1 MAGLKDMLKRV
12 LGGRNPEEALAEF
25 KEKLHQSINEFKSN
39 PDSRQKLQRQLQ
51 SMVMPVK
58 YFNSTVVRPQLEN
71 KEGLKE
77 LAKQMGINRVELK
90 RVFKVSLE
98 LEEKMA
104 QYFGDELD
112 VEQMAVT
119 LRKVVNVL
127 DEQVVTDL
135 IDAMDYNIDFGKIER
150 AQLDYQE
157 AIQKAYNVDG
167 LNRDLNGILGS
178 LFGNMRNAFSQSS
191 QAVPK
196 GKASDQHPEVRMMEP
211 EYQNAYDHYREEGY
225 SHGES
230 MAFVKEKQDLAALP
244 QAFLE
249 AYRVLRQEGRSH
261 DEAISYARS
270 LADKSHQGD

>member
-1 MAGLKDMLKRV
+1 VAGLKDMIRRF

-51 SMVMPVK
+51 SMVMPVR

-77 LAKQMGINRVELK
+77 LAKQMGINKVELK

-135 IDAMDYNIDFGKIER
+135 IEAMDYNIDFGKIER

-178 LFGNMRNAFSQSS
+178 LFGNLRNVINPSS
-191 QAVPK
+191 QAAPK
-196 GKASDQHPEVRMMEP
+196 GKASDQHAEVRMMEP
-211 EYQNAYDHYREEGY
+211 EYQNAYDHFREEGY
-225 SHGES
+225 SHAES
-230 MAFVKEKQDLAALP
+230 MAFVQEKQDLAALP

-270 LADKSHQGD
+270 LADKSHQGE

>member
-1 MAGLKDMLKRV
+1 MAGLKDMIRRF
-12 LGGRNPEEALAEF
+12 LGGRNPEEALTEF

-39 PDSRQKLQRQLQ
+39 PESRQKLQRQLQ

-58 YFNSTVVRPQLEN
+58 YFNSTVVRPHLEN
-71 KEGLKE
+71 KEQLKE
-77 LAKQMGINRVELK
+77 LAKQMGINKVELK

-98 LEEKMA
+98 LEEKMS

-157 AIQKAYNVDG
+157 AIQKAYNMEG

-178 LFGNMRNAFSQSS
+178 LFGNMRTVFNPSS
-191 QAVPK
+191 QTAPK
-196 GKASDQHPEVRMMEP
+196 GKPSDQHAEVRMMEP
-211 EYQNAYDHYREEGY
+211 EYQNAYDHFREEGY
-225 SHGES
+225 SHTEA
-230 MAFVKEKQDLAALP
+230 MTFVKEKQDLDALP
-244 QAFLE
+244 QAFWE

-270 LADKSHQGD
+270 LADKSHQSE

>member
-1 MAGLKDMLKRV
+1 MAGLKDMIRRF

-25 KEKLHQSINEFKSN
+25 KEKLHHSINEFKTN

-51 SMVMPVK
+51 SMVMPVR
-58 YFNSTVVRPQLEN
+58 YFNSAVVRPQLEN

-77 LAKQMGINRVELK
+77 LAKQMGINKVELK

-98 LEEKMA
+98 LEEKMT

-127 DEQVVTDL
+127 DEQVVADL
-135 IDAMDYNIDFGKIER
+135 IEAMDYNIDFGKIER

-167 LNRDLNGILGS
+167 LNRDLNGILGN
-178 LFGNMRNAFSQSS
+178 LFGNLRNVIHPSPQTA
-191 QAVPK
+191 PK
-196 GKASDQHPEVRMMEP
+196 GKASDQHAEVRMMEP
-211 EYQNAYDHYREEGY
+211 EYQNAYDHFREEGY
-225 SHGES
+225 SHVEA
-230 MAFVKEKQDLAALP
+230 MAFVQEKQDLAALP

-270 LADKSHQGD
+270 LADKSHQGE